1 MALSWAERSA
11 TVRSSAATFLSLAAD
26 GFCAPQTFSAACT
39 AALTDC
45 CSAASGTSA
54 VTIASLIALR
64 RQGAGAASSLR

>member
-1 MALSWAERSA
+1 MSLAERSA
-11 TVRSSAATFLSLAAD
+11 TVRSSAASFLSLAAD

-39 AALTDC
+39 AALTVC

-54 VTIASLIALR
+54 VTIAELNALR